1 MPYDRIPS
9 ISPDES
15 PRDRA
20 QRLVNSLVHSALAEL
35 VLCGVSLEQADGR
48 ITATACCRQARLRTI
63 LHLVR
68 YDAPAWEPV
77 PSGAAPRP
85 LTGTQRRIV
94 ALLDRTT
101 PRTPKWIARRFGKSE
116 VDSYL
121 RHLLR
126 QLCRQGVLR
135 RTDGGYLLA

>member
-1 MPYDRIPS
+1 MAHDLIIR
-9 ISPDES
+9 PDET
-15 PRDRA
+15 PRERA

-35 VLCGVSLEQADGR
+35 VLCGVSLEQVDGR
-48 ITATACCRQARLRTI
+48 ITSTACCRRSRLRAI
-63 LHLVR
+63 LHVVR

-101 PRTPKWIARRFGKSE
+101 PRTPKWIARRLGKGD

-135 RTDGGYLLA
+135 RTGGAYLLV